1 MPKVEKKVVDPKH
14 KMSDFLEKE
23 LIPLISSQINCN
35 MIGRVIS
42 YRKIDHR
49 CSVQPLPLQS
59 DGDKRAPLVECVV
72 PSSIWQL
79 DEVLGKLSKSWKP
92 MKVGSVVSVDFC
104 DREMDNWTGKSNYAI
119 ETKRVHSLQD
129 TIIQAVILP

>member
-1 MPKVEKKVVDPKH
+1 MPKVKKNVVDPKH

-42 YRKIDHR
+42 YRKTDHR

-129 TIIQAVILP
+129 TIIQAVIFP